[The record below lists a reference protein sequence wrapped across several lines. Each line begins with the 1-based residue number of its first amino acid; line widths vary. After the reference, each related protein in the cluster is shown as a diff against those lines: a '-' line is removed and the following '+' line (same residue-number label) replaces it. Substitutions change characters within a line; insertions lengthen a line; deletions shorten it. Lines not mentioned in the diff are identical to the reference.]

1 MDILIFAILVVAFD
15 IWLASRMFSIKAT
28 TKTMAKIQL
37 KKYKEL
43 TRGKQ
48 LSHEEK
54 HDAYLKIIQSRAGLA
69 KDRDEAYEVIGLAHD
84 LASKRDG
91 FLDAEVN
98 LVWVVIAM
106 WAKEQSAHGK
116 RVSGDSLT
124 KVYRAVR
131 SVISKTL

>member
-1 MDILIFAILVVAFD
+1 MDILIFVILVVAFGV
-15 IWLASRMFSIKAT
+15 WLASRMFSIKAT
-28 TKTMAKIQL
+28 AKTMARIQL

-43 TRGKQ
+43 ARDKQ
-48 LSHEEK
+48 LSHEQK
-54 HDAYLKIIQSRAGLA
+54 HDAYLKIIQSRAGLV
-69 KDRDEAYEVIGLAHD
+69 KDQDEAYEVIGLAHD

-106 WAKEQSAHGK
+106 WAKEQSIHGK
-116 RVSGDSLT
+116 HVSGDSLT

-131 SVISKTL
+131 SVINETL

>member
-1 MDILIFAILVVAFD
+1 MDILIFVILVVALG
-15 IWLASRMFSIKAT
+15 IWLTSRVFSIKT
-28 TKTMAKIQL
+28 TSKTMAKIQL

-43 TRGKQ
+43 TQAKQ
-48 LSHEEK
+48 LSQEQK
-54 HDAYLKIIQSRAGLA
+54 HDAYLKIIQSRAGLV
-69 KDRDEAYEVIGLAHD
+69 KDQDEAYEVIGLAHD

-106 WAKEQSAHGK
+106 WAKEQSLHGK

-131 SVISKTL
+131 SVISETL